1 MTSHFRN
8 GWVFLVIIPSM
19 TPFGCTGT
27 SNDNFIDYTKIEPL
41 VLERVVV
48 KAKKL
53 KEARKGQEER
63 GEAEGEVESEVEGKE
78 EQQE

>member
-19 TPFGCTGT
+19 TPFGCTGGASDT
-27 SNDNFIDYTKIEPL
+27 FVDYTKIEPL
-41 VLERVVV
+41 VLDRIVV

-53 KEARKGQEER
+53 KEVRKG
-63 GEAEGEVESEVEGKE
+63 VENKGDA
-78 EQQE
+78 